1 MYTDF
6 TKILFFGQVFY
17 KFL

>member
-6 TKILFFGQVFY
+6 TKILFFGQVF
-17 KFL
+17 